1 MRTSQYPPDTRAQ
14 MKRDQRSFGY
24 QELRRRFTEQRTQLE
39 DKLRARNETIELLKK
54 KLVAAGFP
62 ADEIDKLAA

>member
-1 MRTSQYPPDTRAQ
+1 MKTSQYDADTRKQ
-14 MKRDQRSFGY
+14 MKRDQRSAGY
-24 QELRRRFTEQRTQLE
+24 RELKQRFTEQRTQLE

-62 ADEIDKLAA
+62 ADEIEKLAA